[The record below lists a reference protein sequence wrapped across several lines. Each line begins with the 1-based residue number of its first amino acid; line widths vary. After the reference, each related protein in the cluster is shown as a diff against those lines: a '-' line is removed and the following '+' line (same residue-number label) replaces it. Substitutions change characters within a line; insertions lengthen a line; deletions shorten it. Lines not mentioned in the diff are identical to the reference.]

1 MIYFQVRYIHKVFL
15 AYSPFST
22 KFSANEIQ
30 EIVNE
35 SIEHIKRLPF
45 AIYQVFNFG
54 SLIFTLIPILD
65 RIPFFS
71 RIEKLLS
78 KFVNTIL
85 LLYISERVS
94 N

>member
-1 MIYFQVRYIHKVFL
+1 MFL

-22 KFSANEIQ
+22 KFSSNEIQ

-71 RIEKLLS
+71 KVEKLLS

>member
-71 RIEKLLS
+71 KIEKLLS